1 LNDLLSPAVNALHKQ
16 FGAQVFEFRG
26 EVTLLIA
33 PDKIIPAATLLRDDF
48 SFDILSAETAVDYC
62 PQTKPRFHMVYIFYS
77 TTNKVYINFRAHLD
91 GNDPVIATMETVYP
105 NANWREREI
114 WDLFGIRFEGH
125 SDLRRL
131 LMPPNWEGHP
141 LRKDYPLGYEEVQ
154 FTFNFDEISLKKPKG
169 VR

>member
-1 LNDLLSPAVNALHKQ
+1 MNELLLPAVEKISKDYKAE
-16 FGAQVFEFRG
+16 VSEFRD

-33 PDKIIPAATLLRDDF
+33 AEKNTEVAMLLRDLF
-48 SFDILSAETAVDYC
+48 AFDILSALTAVDYH
-62 PQTKPRFHMVYIFYS
+62 PQTNPRFQMVYIFYS
-77 TTNKVYINFRAHLD
+77 TRDRVYLTVRAALD
-91 GNDPVIATMETVYP
+91 GDSPSIKTMETVFP
-105 NANWREREI
+105 SANWREREV

-154 FTFNFDEISLKKPKG
+154 FTFNFNEIDLRKPKG
-169 VR
+169 EM

>member
-1 LNDLLSPAVNALHKQ
+1 MNDLLSPAVTALCEQ
-16 FGAQVFEFRG
+16 FGAHSSEFRN

-33 PDKIIPAATLLRDDF
+33 PEKVVPAATVLRDQF
-48 SFDILSAETAVDYC
+48 AFDMLSAETAVDYC
-62 PQTKPRFHMVYIFYS
+62 PQTNPRFHMVYIFYS
-77 TTNKVYINFRAHLD
+77 TTHKVYLNFRTHLD
-91 GNDPVIATMETVYP
+91 GDDPKTATMETVYP
-105 NANWREREI
+105 SANWREREI

-131 LMPPNWEGHP
+131 VMPPNWEGHP

-154 FTFNFDEISLKKPKG
+154 FTFNFDEINLRKPKG